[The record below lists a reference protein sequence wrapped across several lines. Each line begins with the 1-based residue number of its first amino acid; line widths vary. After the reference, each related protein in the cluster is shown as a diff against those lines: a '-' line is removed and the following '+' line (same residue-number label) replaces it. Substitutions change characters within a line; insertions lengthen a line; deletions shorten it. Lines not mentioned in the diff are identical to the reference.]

1 MYRSRYF
8 ARLIR
13 VAARWQAIHHES
25 KPTDILPRVHR
36 ILVGYDGSE
45 GGRRALT
52 RAIADAQ
59 ESRAHLTVLSVF
71 DVPLEPEAPRNFG
84 TLDDIS
90 DREGTALSAPQ
101 DVVAQLTDARDQLS
115 RAGLRG
121 DLMWAAG
128 PPADVIVET
137 AREVHADVIVV
148 GDHHHGF
155 LARAFGADVGAAV
168 QREANCQVVLA

>member
-1 MYRSRYF
+1 VR
-8 ARLIR
+8 
-13 VAARWQAIHHES
+13 
-25 KPTDILPRVHR
+25 R
-36 ILVGYDGSE
+36 ILVGYDGSA

-59 ESRAHLTVLSVF
+59 ESHAHITVLSVF
-71 DVPLEPEAPRNFG
+71 NVPLEPDAPRNFG

-90 DREGTALSAPQ
+90 DNEGARLSAPQ
-101 DVVAQLTDARDQLS
+101 DVVAQLTDARDQLAK
-115 RAGLRG
+115 AGLRG

-137 AREVHADVIVV
+137 ARGAHADVIVV
-148 GDHHHGF
+148 GEHHHGF

-168 QREANCQVVLA
+168 QREASCEVVLA